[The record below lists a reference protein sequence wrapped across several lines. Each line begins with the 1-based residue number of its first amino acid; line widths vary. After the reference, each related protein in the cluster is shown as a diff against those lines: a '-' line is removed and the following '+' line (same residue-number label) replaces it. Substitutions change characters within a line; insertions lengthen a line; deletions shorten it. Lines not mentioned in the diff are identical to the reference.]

1 MDNQKNKSKS
11 INIKL
16 PNKKKY
22 NKKTVKNKTPN
33 DLILK
38 KTNIRKRN
46 LHSEIINIININMQK
61 LQNQLYFDEQDN
73 TLDINNALSVDIDY
87 LRKYSGEKIT
97 LTSYADSKSRINK
110 KVQKKTK
117 KTNITTSSIITKKV
131 GFKKNKKEK
140 SKFDYCTNKSIAMPK
155 NKINILLD
163 TFDTNTDAETIIN
176 NSNFVNLDEKIN
188 NYKTENKN
196 KIIDMQIYDINKKT
210 KKKYNKNLYENNNN
224 NNRLK
229 CSLKDNHNRNLSLY
243 DSTSTSVTLNKFK
256 FHQPIDEFY
265 NISNYLKYNKT
276 ELANFYLYKKS
287 NYLKYNKTELANF
300 FTEINLPSTYADKF
314 LDNGFDDLNILLT
327 LTKTSISIT
336 NQNLKEIG
344 IKNGGHRAQILI
356 HLEEKAEIIPYILEK
371 DIIYNNKTDIS
382 SVCSNSDSNNSLLK
396 FLSKIKCDNYIYNF
410 KRNGYTNSELLFSQ
424 MLTRQPITREILIED
439 FLIDNEYI
447 INKIINGLKIETENY
462 IKKLKKT
469 KDHKNDIHYHKKN
482 NSCENCL
489 IF

>member
-16 PNKKKY
+16 ANKKKC
-22 NKKTVKNKTPN
+22 NKKTVKNKTPH

-38 KTNIRKRN
+38 KTKIKKRN

-61 LQNQLYFDEQDN
+61 LQNQLYLDEQDN

-110 KVQKKTK
+110 KAQKKTK
-117 KTNITTSSIITKKV
+117 KTNITTSSITTKKV

-140 SKFDYCTNKSIAMPK
+140 SKLDYYTNKSIAMPK

-210 KKKYNKNLYENNNN
+210 QRKYNKNPYENNNN

-276 ELANFYLYKKS
+276 ELANF
-287 NYLKYNKTELANF
+287 

-314 LDNGFDDLNILLT
+314 LDNGFNDLNILLT

-371 DIIYNNKTDIS
+371 DIIYNNKTNIS

-447 INKIINGLKIETENY
+447 IDKIINGLKIETENY

-469 KDHKNDIHYHKKN
+469 KDHKNDILHYHKKN